1 MKINRRTW
9 LLAARVGLAGLCIF
23 LVGAG
28 ITVVRTW
35 LKPQHPPS
43 PGESSYGPRLSNGG
57 ILLIPPETQQ
67 SLGIRIVE
75 ARAATRQR
83 DLPPL
88 AGSLGLDVNRLARVH
103 SRFPGEV
110 VAIGTTATGPVD
122 NRVWHCVRPLFE
134 AFPAAVAACER
145 PLRYGDKVEQGQL
158 LAVVWSKELGEKKSE
173 LVDAL
178 SQEHLDR
185 ETLKHLEKLAQEGAI
200 AEVRLREARRSLQ
213 SSVIAVAKAERTLDA
228 WRLTKAE
235 IAAIRDEAERLIRA
249 EARIPFDPSWARV
262 EIRAPM
268 AGTVLEKNLNIG
280 DIIDPATN
288 LYKIVDL
295 TRLTVWAHI
304 YEEDLPALNGL
315 PQPIPWTVQLKS
327 DPGAPPIP
335 GAIDTI
341 GTIIDPTQHT
351 ALLTGT
357 VDNRAGRLRPG
368 QFVTATVQVPS
379 GLEET
384 EIPTAALVE
393 NGEESIVFV
402 QPDPDRLE
410 FTIRHVLVTRR
421 LQDVVYVRSE
431 LSESERR
438 GPQGQTVSPL
448 RPGERV
454 VSRGANELR
463 QTLDNLH
470 DKSGSHP

>member
-1 MKINRRTW
+1 MKINRRNW

-28 ITVVRTW
+28 ITVVRSW
-35 LKPQHPPS
+35 LKPEHPS
-43 PGESSYGPRLSNGG
+43 PAGDSSSGPHLTNGG
-57 ILLIPPETQQ
+57 TLLIPPETQQ
-67 SLGIRIVE
+67 SLGIRVVE
-75 ARAATRQR
+75 ARQAMRVR

-110 VAIGTTATGPVD
+110 VAIGTAATGPFD
-122 NRVWHCVRPLFE
+122 NRTWHCVRPLLD

-145 PLRYGDKVEQGQL
+145 PLRYGDKVDRGQL

-185 ETLKHLEKLAQEGAI
+185 ETLKHLEKLAQEGAV
-200 AEVRLREARRSLQ
+200 AEARLREARRNLQ
-213 SSVIAVAKAERTLDA
+213 ASVIAVAKAERTLDA

-235 IAAIRDEAERLIRA
+235 IAAIRDEAGRLIRA
-249 EARIPFDPSWARV
+249 EARIPFDPGWARV
-262 EIRAPM
+262 EIRAPIG
-268 AGTVLEKNLNIG
+268 GTLLEKNLNIG

-315 PQPIPWTVQLKS
+315 PPPIPWTVQLKS
-327 DPGAPPIP
+327 DPGSPPIP
-335 GAIDTI
+335 GTIDTI

-368 QFVTATVQVPS
+368 QFITATVQVPS
-379 GLEET
+379 ALQEV

-393 NGEESIVFV
+393 NGEESVVFV
-402 QPDPDRLE
+402 QPDPDRPQ
-410 FTIRHVLVTRR
+410 FTMRHVLVTRR
-421 LQDVVYVRSE
+421 RHDVVYVRSE
-431 LSESERR
+431 LDESERR
-438 GPQGQTVSPL
+438 GAQGQAVMPL
-448 RPGERV
+448 RPGELV

-463 QTLDNLH
+463 QTFDNLH
-470 DKSGSHP
+470 DKAGSHP